1 LRDRRALDRWYRP
14 VGMSAQQQRAVHAL
28 VRLVVPAGAAKP
40 SPPVGPA
47 LGQHGVNIMSF
58 CKDFNAKT
66 SEHKPETPVPVTIK
80 VFGDKTFEWEMKT
93 PPTSY
98 FVAKCA
104 GLAPG
109 GGSAKP
115 GHASVGSISLKHVYE
130 IAKVKAGDPGMTRR
144 DAEFV
149 PERRRH
155 CAEHGGRGET
165 RFVNGCVCVR
175 VCVCACVC
183 ACLGG

>member
-130 IAKVKAGDPGMTRR
+130 IAKVKAGDPGMGHVGMRSLCLSVVGTARSMGVEVRR
-144 DAEFV
+144 D
-149 PERRRH
+149 
-155 CAEHGGRGET
+155 
-165 RFVNGCVCVR
+165 
-175 VCVCACVC
+175 
-183 ACLGG
+183 L